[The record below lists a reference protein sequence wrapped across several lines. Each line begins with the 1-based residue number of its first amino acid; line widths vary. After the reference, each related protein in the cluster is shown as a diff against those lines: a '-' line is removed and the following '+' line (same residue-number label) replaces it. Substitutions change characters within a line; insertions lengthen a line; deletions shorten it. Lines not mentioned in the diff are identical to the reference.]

1 MPNFHPITENL
12 LVGACPRDRADIEQ
26 LKSVQVE
33 HVICLQ
39 SDRDFLAI
47 GIDWK
52 QMVADYAQH
61 NIQLTRIAMTDF
73 DEENIASLLSNAAS
87 IVSEATQSSNKV
99 YLHCSAGRERAPTVA
114 AAWLMREQK
123 LSAEEAC
130 AKVTTAR
137 PSNPYLFMLKSL
149 EQTL

>member
-1 MPNFHPITENL
+1 MPDFNQISEKL
-12 LVGACPRDRADIEQ
+12 LVGACPRDRSDIEQ
-26 LKSVQVE
+26 LKSIQVG

-47 GIDWK
+47 GIDWP
-52 QMVADYAQH
+52 QMVADYKQQ
-61 NIQLTRIAMTDF
+61 NIQLTRVAMTDF
-73 DEENIASLLSNAAS
+73 DEDNIASVLNKAATT
-87 IVSEATQSSNKV
+87 VSQATQSSNKV

-123 LSAEEAC
+123 LSAEEAY
-130 AKVTTAR
+130 AKVTAAR